1 MKKHLGGI
9 VMKLIKLPFKA
20 AVLPVVLV
28 LYVIQWLG
36 LLASSLTS
44 VVTNLLA
51 LAAVLISITIRMFD
65 LGTVQDSLHMLYTG
79 LGLFIVPYL
88 LGLIIVPLAGIRESS
103 KDFIIA

>member
-1 MKKHLGGI
+1 MKKYLGGI

-51 LAAVLISITIRMFD
+51 LAAVLISIAIRVFD
-65 LGTVQDSLHMLYTG
+65 LGTVQDSLHMLCTG

-88 LGLIIVPLAGIRESS
+88 LGLIIVPLAGIRESL
-103 KDFIIA
+103 KGFIIA